1 MKIDRIASVPLIL
14 HDPYFSIWSS
24 SDQLY
29 GSDTVHWCKAPQRLY
44 GYITIDNTVYSFL
57 GSHEF
62 HPVIEQKSL
71 EVTAT
76 ATKYTFENDKVIL
89 TVGFTS
95 PLILENPVLVSRPC
109 TYIDYEVTR
118 KQEAEVR
125 IDFIVTSDLVKYTEG
140 DLIGGNH
147 TTDTFHYAS
156 MGKAGQH
163 PLGHSGDNIT
173 IDWGFVY
180 LAAEEEHISTV
191 YDSKNSKLT
200 ATACLGKDK
209 NQASM
214 IIAYDDLL
222 SIYYFG
228 AWQKAY
234 WTTEYDTILDAIGAS
249 FQDKQ
254 EVLKKAEELDKDI
267 EERAEST
274 GGKDYALLC
283 NVSYRHSIAA
293 HKLIA
298 DKDGKL
304 IFLSKENDSN
314 GCIGTV
320 DVSYPSVPL
329 YLLYNTEY
337 VKGMLRPVFYFADCP
352 VWEYDFAP
360 HDVGR
365 YPYASGQVYGLN
377 GKKEHLEFRYN
388 NGDIFPFYYMYPAGS
403 EIYDFKYQMPVE
415 ECGNMLIMTAAVCAL
430 DKSPEF
436 AKPHYEVLKQ
446 WTDYLL
452 TYGADPGEQL
462 CTDDFAGHLSHN
474 VNLSAKAI
482 MGIEA
487 FAQLAKQIGE
497 TKVYEQYHQK
507 AADMAKD
514 WEARALSGD
523 HYRLT
528 FDNADSW
535 SLKYNLVWDKFFG
548 SSLFSKEVFEKE
560 VNYYISKNNA
570 YGVPLDSRKN
580 YTKSDWILWCAA
592 LADSKEQA
600 EQLISPVAEYVKNT
614 ASRIPFSDWYETESG
629 DSCHF
634 IARSVQG
641 GIFMPILVK

>member
-1 MKIDRIASVPLIL
+1 
-14 HDPYFSIWSS
+14 
-24 SDQLY
+24 
-29 GSDTVHWCKAPQRLY
+29 
-44 GYITIDNTVYSFL
+44 
-57 GSHEF
+57 
-62 HPVIEQKSL
+62 
-71 EVTAT
+71 
-76 ATKYTFENDKVIL
+76 
-89 TVGFTS
+89 
-95 PLILENPVLVSRPC
+95 
-109 TYIDYEVTR
+109 
-118 KQEAEVR
+118 
-125 IDFIVTSDLVKYTEG
+125 
-140 DLIGGNH
+140 
-147 TTDTFHYAS
+147 
-156 MGKAGQH
+156 
-163 PLGHSGDNIT
+163 
-173 IDWGFVY
+173 
-180 LAAEEEHISTV
+180 
-191 YDSKNSKLT
+191 
-200 ATACLGKDK
+200 
-209 NQASM
+209 
-214 IIAYDDLL
+214 
-222 SIYYFG
+222 
-228 AWQKAY
+228 
-234 WTTEYDTILDAIGAS
+234 
-249 FQDKQ
+249 
-254 EVLKKAEELDKDI
+254 
-267 EERAEST
+267 
-274 GGKDYALLC
+274 
-283 NVSYRHSIAA
+283 
-293 HKLIA
+293 
-298 DKDGKL
+298 
-304 IFLSKENDSN
+304 
-314 GCIGTV
+314 
-320 DVSYPSVPL
+320 
-329 YLLYNTEY
+329 
-337 VKGMLRPVFYFADCP
+337 
-352 VWEYDFAP
+352 
-360 HDVGR
+360 
-365 YPYASGQVYGLN
+365 
-377 GKKEHLEFRYN
+377 
-388 NGDIFPFYYMYPAGS
+388 
-403 EIYDFKYQMPVE
+403 MPVE

-570 YGVPLDSRKN
+570 YGVPLDSRKD